1 MKLNRLFSMI
11 LLVMLSSST
20 LWSGDY
26 RNFKVAVYC
35 RAYEVEKMG
44 DLEWLEPLWNDLE
57 RQVHVDK
64 IYLETHR
71 DLLIVDE
78 ETGMETSIFNNT
90 MDIRSS
96 GILII

>member
-1 MKLNRLFSMI
+1 MKSIGILSLILFTFLAVPEMRA
-11 LLVMLSSST
+11 
-20 LWSGDY
+20 GDF

-35 RAYEVEKMG
+35 RAYEVDKMG
-44 DLEWLEPLWNDLE
+44 DLNWLEPLWNDLT

-78 ETGMETSIFNNT
+78 ETVAKAI
-90 MDIRSS
+90 
-96 GILII
+96 